1 LLSSLPVVAVSSRS
15 PWSVLYFLPC
25 NTVVLIKS
33 SQGADVTDLDAR
45 DVELDLEARDYD
57 ADFEVRDFDADFE
70 ARDYADFE
78 VEARDFEEDIEARA
92 VNSPS
97 VSPRSVY
104 VILRSNNPPIR
115 TPPLLLLPPRSPCQ
129 GL

>member
-1 LLSSLPVVAVSSRS
+1 MSSRS
-15 PWSVLYFLPC
+15 QWSVLYRLLRS
-25 NTVVLIKS
+25 NGILIKYF
-33 SQGADVTDLDAR
+33 QGADLTDLDAR

-92 VNSPS
+92 VSSTSVSLHSVHFILWSNKPS
-97 VSPRSVY
+97 V
-104 VILRSNNPPIR
+104 R
-115 TPPLLLLPPRSPCQ
+115 TLPLLPLPPRSPCQ

>member
-1 LLSSLPVVAVSSRS
+1 VVAASSRS
-15 PWSVLYFLPC
+15 QWSVQYCLVC
-25 NTVVLIKS
+25 SNGILIKS
-33 SQGADVTDLDAR
+33 FQGADVTDLDGR

-78 VEARDFEEDIEARA
+78 VEARDFEEDTVDSTVRA
-92 VNSPS
+92 SSVSLHSVHFILWSNEPS
-97 VSPRSVY
+97 V
-104 VILRSNNPPIR
+104 R
-115 TPPLLLLPPRSPCQ
+115 TPPLLPLPLRSPCQ